1 MSKNSK
7 RALKEAKQARG
18 GGQFLPFT
26 LNVLQ
31 SKELSSLTPYEAKLL
46 LDLMSQWRIGQ
57 NGDQC
62 AAWTLMQN
70 RGWRSRETLNN
81 ALKGLTEKGFIVRSR
96 QGGRNKCNLYGLGWL
111 AIDECGGKLDIRPTA
126 SPLTKNWTKFAVE
139 N

>member
-7 RALKEAKQARG
+7 RALKAAKEARG

-31 SKELSSLTPYEAKLL
+31 SKELSNLTPYEAKLL

-57 NGDQC
+57 NGNQC
-62 AAWTLMQN
+62 ATWTLMQK
-70 RGWRSRETLNN
+70 RDWRSRETLNN
-81 ALKGLTEKGFIVRSR
+81 ALKGLVNKGIIILTR
-96 QGGRNKCNLYGLGWL
+96 QGARNKCSLYGLGWL
-111 AIDECGGKLDIRPTA
+111 AIDECGGKLDIQSTA
-126 SPLTKNWTKFAVE
+126 SPLSKSWIKFNAE